1 MGIYLDYQASTP
13 VDPRVKA
20 VMLEVMDHDFA
31 NPSSESHSAGW
42 QARKRVEDARATIAQ
57 AIGCDSDE
65 IIFTSGAT
73 EADNI
78 GVLGAALGAPENR
91 RRILVGATEHK
102 AVLEAAFAAER
113 FGYTVELL
121 PVDGFG
127 VINRT
132 ELKNRLDESV
142 AVVSV
147 MLVNNEIGTVQLLE
161 DVVGLSA
168 AAGAFVHTDA
178 TQAPTAMDV
187 DVRELAVDAASFSSH
202 KIYGPKG
209 IGALY
214 LSATAPWKPRP
225 LMFGGGQ
232 EQGLR
237 PGTLPTHLCVG
248 FAEAFR
254 LLTEEGSSE
263 RARVANL
270 RDHFARSL
278 EGNVPVFKLTA
289 TSSRRHPGN
298 LHARFVGIDGDDLL
312 LRIQPH
318 ICAATGSACT
328 SGHLSISHVLK
339 AIGLSDAEAGECIR
353 FSIGRRTTEQDLTR
367 ASEIIAGV
375 INAIRGQ
382 MGHSNRAFS

>member
-20 VMLEVMDHDFA
+20 VMLKVMDCDFA
-31 NPSSESHSAGW
+31 NPNSESHSAGW

-57 AIGCDSDE
+57 AIHCDPDE

-78 GVLGAALGAPENR
+78 GVLGAALGAPEDR
-91 RRILVGATEHK
+91 RRIIVGATEHK
-102 AVLEAAFAAER
+102 AVLEAALAAER
-113 FGYTVELL
+113 FGFVVERI
-121 PVDGFG
+121 PVDGSG
-127 VINRT
+127 VIDPA

-142 AVVSV
+142 AVVSI
-147 MLVNNEIGTVQLLE
+147 MLVNNEIGTIQPIEELI
-161 DVVGLSA
+161 DLSA

-187 DVRELAVDAASFSSH
+187 DVQKLGVDAASFSSH

-248 FAEAFR
+248 FAEAFW
-254 LLTEEGSSE
+254 LIVEEGADE
-263 RARVANL
+263 RERIAQL
-270 RDHFARSL
+270 RDDFAHMLGTNGSD
-278 EGNVPVFKLTA
+278 FKLT
-289 TSSRRHPGN
+289 TTPPLRHPGN
-298 LHARFVGIDGDDLL
+298 LHGRFEGIGADDLL
-312 LRIQPH
+312 ARLQPDLF
-318 ICAATGSACT
+318 AATGSACT
-328 SGHLSISHVLK
+328 SGQSHHSHVLE
-339 AIGLSDAEAGECIR
+339 AIGHVGRVASEGIR
-353 FSIGRRTTEQDLTR
+353 FSLGRFTTIADLEEAVQLITR
-367 ASEIIAGV
+367 CVGAVGTAPY
-375 INAIRGQ
+375 RQ
-382 MGHSNRAFS
+382 